1 MNRSETFIHLLS
13 KKTWTDYEWEK
24 QTGITRATFG
34 NNRKNTGQTV
44 KAKTLELM
52 AEVCGYKLNQTN
64 AKDGVNPNDPNA
76 EFQLEENKI
85 EKIKIG
91 LFGFGRIG
99 RNIFR
104 IGYEDPR
111 FEFVAISDLGNVE
124 AMHYLLMR
132 DSIHGAMKS
141 DIKLE
146 GKDLLYNGSSTRLLP
161 GAAPGSIPWDAF
173 DVDIVIDSTGAYRK
187 REELQMHIDSGAKR
201 VLVSKP
207 PVNEIDRIVI
217 QGINEDQIDNNDRII
232 STTSS
237 TTQVL
242 ALMMKVLD
250 ESFGINRA
258 MMTTVHAYT
267 SDQPLADAVR
277 SDLRRSR
284 SAVENII
291 PNETWAPDYVSQLMP
306 KFKNK
311 ISGIA
316 MNVPVANGSC
326 IDLTTEMDKMPSV
339 EEANKS
345 FEDASSNELKGLVR
359 FTEDPI
365 VSSDAIGGGETMLFD
380 SKATMIA
387 SEKLLKTVAWFD
399 NGWGFANRI
408 LELAEAYSKKERI

>member
-1 MNRSETFIHLLS
+1 MNRSDTFIYLLS
-13 KKTWTDYEWEK
+13 KYPWTDYEWEK
-24 QTGITRATFG
+24 RTGITRATFG
-34 NNRKNTGQTV
+34 NNRKNSGQNV
-44 KAKTLELM
+44 KAKTLEVM
-52 AEVCGYKLNQTN
+52 AKACGYKLTHSNPR
-64 AKDGVNPNDPNA
+64 DGGSPNDEDA
-76 EFQLEENKI
+76 QFQLDKNKI
-85 EKIKIG
+85 EKIRIG

-104 IGYEDPR
+104 IGYNDPR

-132 DSIHGAMKS
+132 DSIHGAMQE
-141 DIKLE
+141 DITLE
-146 GKDLLYNGSSTRLLP
+146 AKDLIYNGKTTRLLP

-187 REELQMHIDSGAKR
+187 KEELQMHIDSGAKR

-207 PVNEIDRIVI
+207 PINDIDRIVI
-217 QGINEDQIDNNDRII
+217 QGVNQDDIQSSDKII

-250 ESFGINRA
+250 ESFGVERA

-291 PNETWAPDYVSQLMP
+291 PNETWAPEYVSQLMP
-306 KFKNK
+306 KFKDK

-326 IDLTTEMDKMPSV
+326 IDLTTEMKMMPSV
-339 EEANKS
+339 EEVNKS
-345 FEDASSNELKGLVR
+345 FQDASADNLSGLIR

-387 SEKLLKTVAWFD
+387 SNKLLKTVAWFD
-399 NGWGFANRI
+399 NGWGFASRI
-408 LELAEAYSKKERI
+408 LEVAESYSQLEGN

>member
-1 MNRSETFIHLLS
+1 MNRSETFIYLLS

-52 AEVCGYKLNQTN
+52 AKVCGYQLNQTN

-146 GKDLLYNGSSTRLLP
+146 GKDLLYNGLSTRLLP

-217 QGINEDQIDNNDRII
+217 QGINEDQIDSDDKII

-306 KFKNK
+306 KFKDK

-316 MNVPVANGSC
+316 MNLSL
-326 IDLTTEMDKMPSV
+326 IH
-339 EEANKS
+339 
-345 FEDASSNELKGLVR
+345 
-359 FTEDPI
+359 I
-365 VSSDAIGGGETMLFD
+365 
-380 SKATMIA
+380 
-387 SEKLLKTVAWFD
+387 
-399 NGWGFANRI
+399 
-408 LELAEAYSKKERI
+408 

>member
-1 MNRSETFIHLLS
+1 MNRSDIFIHLLS

-34 NNRKNTGQTV
+34 NNRKNSGQSV
-44 KAKTLELM
+44 KAKTLEVM
-52 AEVCGYKLNQTN
+52 AEACGYKLNQTN
-64 AKDGVNPNDPNA
+64 AKDGINPNDANA
-76 EFQLEENKI
+76 EFQLKEYKV

-104 IGYEDPR
+104 IGFENPR
-111 FEFVAISDLGNVE
+111 FDFVAISDLGDVE

-146 GKDLLYNGSSTRLLP
+146 GKDLIYNGSSTRLLP

-173 DVDIVIDSTGAYRK
+173 DVDMVIDSTGVYRK

-207 PVNEIDRIVI
+207 PINDIDRIVI
-217 QGINEDQIDNNDRII
+217 QGINEDQIDYNDKII

-291 PNETWAPDYVSQLMP
+291 PNETWAPDYVSELMP
-306 KFKNK
+306 KFKDR

-326 IDLTTEMDKMPSV
+326 IDLTTEMDRMPSV
-339 EEANKS
+339 EETNKI
-345 FEDASSNELKGLVR
+345 FEKASLNKLKGLIR

>member
-1 MNRSETFIHLLS
+1 MNRSEIFIHLLS
-13 KKTWTDYEWEK
+13 RKTWTDYEWEK

-306 KFKNK
+306 KFKDK

-345 FEDASSNELKGLVR
+345 FKDASSNELKGLVR

>member
-1 MNRSETFIHLLS
+1 MNRSEIVIHLLS

-124 AMHYLLMR
+124 AMHYLLML

-306 KFKNK
+306 KFKDK

>member
-141 DIKLE
+141 DIRLE

-306 KFKNK
+306 KFKDK

-345 FEDASSNELKGLVR
+345 FKDASSNELKGLVR